1 MDEESEDFIKK
12 LTQYINENLSNPEL
26 SVEDIA
32 QHMAVSYSTLIRCTK
47 SSMGIAPGE
56 FLSKARI
63 RKASILLVKQR
74 NLAISEVAYRC
85 GFNDPIYFARCFK
98 SETDM
103 SPSEYRN
110 KHREDA
116 PHEED

>member
-1 MDEESEDFIKK
+1 MEIPPLK
-12 LTQYINENLSNPEL
+12 LR
-26 SVEDIA
+26 EDIA

-74 NLAISEVAYRC
+74 NLPISEVAYRC
-85 GFNDPIYFARCFK
+85 GFNDPRYFARCFK